1 MRIIC
6 ITAAPNICS
15 TRISDKVA
23 HDQTPYSDAVLENAP
38 TGRVLKQGAPG
49 TAWKASPVG
58 TDDHAVEYVYL
69 TNGYHAVL
77 RFDYNPATG
86 ILLNNLSYYE
96 ESRLVVKKTI
106 DEHNFETIEYS
117 DKQSGR
123 VVCKRCS
130 MVRIPMP
137 TSSLPRPTIYTMTSV
152 TWLLCYLRKPL
163 WKLKPYFQIEP
174 ALLRTPGIDTLN
186 T

>member
-1 MRIIC
+1 M
-6 ITAAPNICS
+6 
-15 TRISDKVA
+15 
-23 HDQTPYSDAVLENAP
+23 
-38 TGRVLKQGAPG
+38 
-49 TAWKASPVG
+49 G

-69 TNGYHAVL
+69 TNGYHTVL

-123 VVCKRCS
+123 VVCKK
-130 MVRIPMP
+130 VQYGTDTNANKLFAETYYIYDDLGNLVVV
-137 TSSLPRPTIYTMTSV
+137 LPPEAVVEIKAILS
-152 TWLLCYLRKPL
+152 
-163 WKLKPYFQIEP
+163 
-174 ALLRTPGIDTLN
+174 N
-186 T
+186 